1 LNKKE
6 IIKYLIFAAIGVL
19 VVYSI
24 QKGLT
29 FDDLLKNLKE
39 AKIHF
44 VLLSTFVGVLAVLL
58 RALRWQLLLKPLG
71 YETRLDNA
79 YHATMSGYLI
89 NLGIPRSGEVARCAL
104 FSKTD
109 KVPVNV
115 LVGTVLSE
123 RVLDLV
129 MLMIVVFSAV
139 FMQFDLLYGYVY
151 DNVLVK
157 LQNNSIVL
165 IIAVLV
171 LLAGLIVAF
180 KAKSLFSAETKLGKM
195 FLGFFDGIKSIFS
208 LQQPILFILY
218 TIGIW
223 LCYWMMTYFILMAFD
238 YTEALGLSGGLS
250 ALVFSS
256 IGVIIPAPAG
266 SATIY
271 SIYIGLNQI
280 YNLSI
285 DQAKAIGIVM
295 FSSNILMIILA
306 GTISYVILAKR
317 TKA

>member
-1 LNKKE
+1 MNKKE

-89 NLGIPRSGEVARCAL
+89 NLGIPRAGEVARCAL

>member
-1 LNKKE
+1 MNKKE

-39 AKIHF
+39 AKVHY
-44 VLLSTFVGVLAVLL
+44 VLLSTFVGVLAVLF
-58 RALRWQLLLKPLG
+58 RALRWQLLLKPMG

-157 LQNNSIVL
+157 LQSNSLVL
-165 IIAVLV
+165 IIVVLV
-171 LLAGLIVAF
+171 LLAGLVVAF
-180 KAKSLFSAETKLGKM
+180 KAKSLFSAETKIGKI

-208 LQQPILFILY
+208 LKQPLLFILY

-223 LCYWMMTYFILMAFD
+223 LCYWMMTYFILQAFD

-280 YNLSI
+280 YHLSI

>member
-1 LNKKE
+1 MNKKE

-19 VVYSI
+19 IVYSI

-44 VLLSTFVGVLAVLL
+44 VILSTLVGVLAVLL
-58 RALRWQLLLKPLG
+58 RALRWQLLLKPMG

-129 MLMIVVFSAV
+129 MLMIVVVSAV
-139 FMQFDLLYGYVY
+139 FIQFDLLYGYVY
-151 DNVLVK
+151 DNVIVK
-157 LQNNSIVL
+157 LQSNSIILV
-165 IIAVLV
+165 IVVLV
-171 LLAGLIVAF
+171 LLAGLIIAF
-180 KAKSLFSAETKLGKM
+180 KSKSLFSAETKIGKM

-208 LQQPILFILY
+208 LQQPVLFILY

>member
-1 LNKKE
+1 MNKKE

-44 VLLSTFVGVLAVLL
+44 VLLSTLVGVLAVLL

-157 LQNNSIVL
+157 LQNNSLVL

-180 KAKSLFSAETKLGKM
+180 KAKSLFSADTKLGKM

-208 LQQPILFILY
+208 LKQPVLFILY

>member
-1 LNKKE
+1 MNKKE

-44 VLLSTFVGVLAVLL
+44 VILSTLVGVLAVLF

-157 LQNNSIVL
+157 LQNNSLVL

-180 KAKSLFSAETKLGKM
+180 KAKSLFSADTKIGKM

-208 LQQPILFILY
+208 LKQPVLFILY

>member
-1 LNKKE
+1 MNKKE
-6 IIKYLIFAAIGVL
+6 IIKYALFAVIGVL
-19 VVYSI
+19 IVYSI

-29 FDDLLKNLKE
+29 FDDLWKNLKE

-44 VLLSTFVGVLAVLL
+44 VIMSTLVGVLAVLL
-58 RALRWQLLLKPLG
+58 RALRWQLLLEPMG
-71 YETRLDNA
+71 YKTRLDNA
-79 YHATMSGYLI
+79 YHATMSGYLV
-89 NLGIPRSGEVARCAL
+89 NLGVPRSGEVARCVL

-109 KVPVNV
+109 KVPMNV

-123 RVLDLV
+123 RILDLV
-129 MLMIVVFSAV
+129 MLMIVLVSAV
-139 FMQFDLLYGYVY
+139 AIQFDLLYGYVH
-151 DNVLVK
+151 DNVIVK
-157 LQNNSIVL
+157 LQSNSILLTIVVL
-165 IIAVLV
+165 C
-171 LLAGLIVAF
+171 LLAGLVLAF
-180 KAKSLFSAETKLGKM
+180 KAKSIFKQDTKIGK
-195 FLGFFDGIKSIFS
+195 FFIEFFEGIKSIFS
-208 LQQPILFILY
+208 LKKPGLFIAY
-218 TIGIW
+218 TVGIW

-238 YTEALGLSGGLS
+238 YTQALGLSGGLS
-250 ALVFSS
+250 SLVFSS

-306 GTISYVILAKR
+306 GTISYIIMAKR

>member
-1 LNKKE
+1 MNKKE

-19 VVYSI
+19 IVYSI

-29 FDDLLKNLKE
+29 FDDLMKHLKA

-44 VLLSTFVGVLAVLL
+44 VILSTLMGVVAVLL
-58 RALRWQLLLKPLG
+58 RALRWQLLLKPMG
-71 YETRLDNA
+71 YETRLENA

-123 RVLDLV
+123 RVLDLL
-129 MLMIVVFSAV
+129 MLMLVVISAV
-139 FMQFDLLYGYVY
+139 MFQFDLLYGYIY
-151 DNVLVK
+151 DNVIVK
-157 LQNNSIVL
+157 LLNNSLVLSIV
-165 IIAVLV
+165 VLV

-180 KAKSLFSAETKLGKM
+180 KSKKLFSTETKIGKM
-195 FLGFFDGIKSIFS
+195 LLGFFDGIKSVFT
-208 LQQPILFILY
+208 LHQPVLFIAY

-223 LCYWMMTYFILMAFD
+223 VCYWMMTYTILMAFD
-238 YTEALGLSGGLS
+238 FTEALGMSGGLS

-266 SATIY
+266 SASIY

-280 YNLSI
+280 YQINI
-285 DQAKAIGIVM
+285 EQAKAIGIVM
-295 FSSNILMIILA
+295 FFSNIAMIILA
-306 GTISYVILAKR
+306 GTISYIIMARR